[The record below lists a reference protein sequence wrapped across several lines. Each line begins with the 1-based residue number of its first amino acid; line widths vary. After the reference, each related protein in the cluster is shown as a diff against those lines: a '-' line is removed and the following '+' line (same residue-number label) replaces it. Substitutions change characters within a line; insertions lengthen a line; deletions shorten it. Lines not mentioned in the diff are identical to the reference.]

1 MNQAD
6 KANRR
11 TLAKMDRQDEP
22 ADAGAYDAWF
32 HQRVREAQNDP
43 RPAVASKTVERR
55 FAGLRA
61 AARRKST
68 SRAR

>member
-1 MNQAD
+1 MNETD

-11 TLAKMDRQDEP
+11 TLEKMDCQDEP
-22 ADAGAYDAWF
+22 AGAYDTWF
-32 HQRVREAQNDP
+32 HERVGEAQNDP
-43 RPAVASKTVERR
+43 RSAVASKTVERH

>member
-11 TLAKMDRQDEP
+11 TLEKIGRQDEA
-22 ADAGAYDAWF
+22 ADAGAYDTWF
-32 HQRVREAQNDP
+32 RQRVREAQNDP
-43 RPAVASKTVERR
+43 RPAVAGKTVERR

-61 AARRKST
+61 TARRKST

>member
-1 MNQAD
+1 MNETD
-6 KANRR
+6 KANRH
-11 TLAKMDRQDEP
+11 TLEKIGRQVEP
-22 ADAGAYDAWF
+22 ADAGTYDTWF
-32 HQRVREAQNDP
+32 HERVREAQNDA
-43 RPAVASKTVERR
+43 RPAVASKTVERH